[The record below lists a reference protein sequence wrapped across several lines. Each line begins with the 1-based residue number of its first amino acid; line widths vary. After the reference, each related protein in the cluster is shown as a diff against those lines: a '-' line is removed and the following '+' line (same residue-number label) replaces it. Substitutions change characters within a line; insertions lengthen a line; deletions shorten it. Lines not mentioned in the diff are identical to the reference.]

1 MTFLRPLLLS
11 VLAFLAPI
19 QTLLCVVFVL
29 VLLDFITGV
38 WAAKKRGEAIKS
50 AAMRRSVSKLFVYEF
65 ALLGG
70 LLIQTLVGQS
80 IPVVNLIAGMI
91 GLVEGKSLLENLNVI
106 YGGDL
111 FKSVLEKLGSKND
124 TPRK

>member
-38 WAAKKRGEAIKS
+38 WAARKRGEEIKS

-70 LLIQTLVGQS
+70 LLIQTLVGRS

-124 TPRK
+124 TPKQ